1 MKRINVLL
9 CVVLFSGCAS
19 FEHNVLKVKSG
30 GSQGNGVILS
40 HDTVLT
46 VKHLVKDPSDVK
58 IWYWRDNRWR
68 KNRGFWKKAEVI
80 REISTNGYEPLVLLK
95 VLGYKEDPGFFD
107 WRGFEEKDIY
117 KLSVNRIPGK
127 IVTGR
132 GSYLWGE
139 ECIIKGDS
147 GSPVVDKSGALVGLI
162 SATIKQRRLWVKADK
177 GWTLKNLDCPVCF
190 ISHKREKTVYTAVP
204 TSIKALITKNVLD
217 ALGE

>member
-1 MKRINVLL
+1 
-9 CVVLFSGCAS
+9 LFSGCAS

-46 VKHLVKDPSDVK
+46 VKHLIKDPSDVK
-58 IWYWRDNRWR
+58 VWYWRDNRWR
-68 KNRGFWKKAEVI
+68 RNKGFWKKAEVI
-80 REISTNGYEPLVLLK
+80 REIPTNSYEPLVLLR
-95 VLGYKEDPGFFD
+95 VLGYKKDPGFFD

-139 ECIIKGDS
+139 ECVIEGDS

-162 SATIKQRRLWVKADK
+162 SATKKQ
-177 GWTLKNLDCPVCF
+177 KNGIDCPVCF
-190 ISHKREKTVYTAVP
+190 ISHEKERTVYTAVP
-204 TSIKALITKNVLD
+204 TSIKALITRNVLD